1 MFQQTG
7 RISRREFSGGMLPL
21 LGSLA
26 AARSETVADT
36 GVTGRQAKQVVLV
49 YLLGGPSHLDLWDL
63 KPQAPR
69 EIRGPFRPVSTA
81 VPGIQISEHLPE
93 LARQTERL
101 AILRSLGYPNN
112 DHPFMTYYT
121 LTGRIS
127 PVPLGANTVLPPTR
141 SDHPHIGSILS
152 KFHHRDETVPGY
164 IAVPEVFIRMGPQ
177 YVAGGGKAGY
187 LGPRFDPLPVNDD
200 PTKSIAALDLPDEVN
215 GSRFAGREELLA
227 VLDGQSPDSARAAV
241 YQSQRTTAARLTRH
255 ASGGLLD
262 LDAEP
267 APIRERYGKDRFG
280 QSLLLARRLIERDV
294 SFVGVHFNY
303 MTRCDGWDTHK
314 DNFKCLQ
321 NELLPM
327 LDRGLSTLLDDLA
340 DRGLLD
346 ETLVVVMGEFGRTPR
361 INGNAG
367 RDHWGPCSSVVLAGG
382 PVPGGTVV
390 GASDSI
396 GAYPAS
402 RPFSPPDLTATI
414 LQAAGVNP
422 HGMMHDRLNRPVP
435 LSTGEVIAELL
446 A

>member
-1 MFQQTG
+1 M
-7 RISRREFSGGMLPL
+7 
-21 LGSLA
+21 
-26 AARSETVADT
+26 
-36 GVTGRQAKQVVLV
+36 
-49 YLLGGPSHLDLWDL
+49 
-63 KPQAPR
+63 
-69 EIRGPFRPVSTA
+69 
-81 VPGIQISEHLPE
+81 
-93 LARQTERL
+93 
-101 AILRSLGYPNN
+101 GYPNN
-112 DHPFMTYYT
+112 DHPFMTYYS

-141 SDHPHIGSILS
+141 SDHPHIGSMIA

-187 LGPRFDPLPVNDD
+187 LGPRFDPLPINED
-200 PTKSIAALDLPDEVN
+200 PAKSIAALDLPREVN

-227 VLDGQSPDSARAAV
+227 VLDGHSPRSARAAV
-241 YQSQRTTAARLTRH
+241 YQSQRTTASRLTRN

-267 APIRERYGKDRFG
+267 AAIRERYGTDRFG
-280 QSLLLARRLIERDV
+280 QSLLLARRLVERDV

-321 NELLPM
+321 NELCPM

-340 DRGLLD
+340 ERGLLD

-382 PVPGGTVV
+382 PVQGGAVV
-390 GASDSI
+390 GASDGI
-396 GAYPAS
+396 GAYPDS

-414 LQAAGVNP
+414 LQAVGVDP
-422 HGMMHDRLNRPVP
+422 HQMMYDRLNRPVP
-435 LSTGEVIAELL
+435 LSTGDAIDELL